1 MTFNKA
7 ASVDGDDVAGLTPYD
22 FSNIVT
28 THSQIKTVFRQ
39 NEMRE
44 HNFNE
49 AKERGKTKIF
59 KVLFRNK

>member
-28 THSQIKTVFRQ
+28 THSQIKTVFR
-39 NEMRE
+39 
-44 HNFNE
+44 
-49 AKERGKTKIF
+49 
-59 KVLFRNK
+59 